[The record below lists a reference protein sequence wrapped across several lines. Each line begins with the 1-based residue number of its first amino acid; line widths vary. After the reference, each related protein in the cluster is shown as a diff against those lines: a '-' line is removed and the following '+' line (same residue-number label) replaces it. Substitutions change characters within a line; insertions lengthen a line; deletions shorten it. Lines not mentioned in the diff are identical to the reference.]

1 MKEAILYTSAKIII
15 SGEEFEK
22 VKDWDIERLKSILQE
37 IRHFEMRFKFISGI
51 KMMVSVIS
59 PTDLEIANV
68 IQLIQ
73 NQSDQ
78 IL

>member
-1 MKEAILYTSAKIII
+1 MKEAILHTSAKIII

-37 IRHFEMRFKFISGI
+37 IRYFEMRVKSISGI
-51 KMMVSVIS
+51 KMMIFVIS

-68 IQLIQ
+68 MQLIQ
-73 NQSDQ
+73 NQPDQ